1 MKESMEALSPEALH
15 LLANRF
21 KLLASP
27 TRLAIMQHICH
38 DERTVSELVDLTD
51 FKQANVSRQLSMLH
65 RGGLVRRR
73 TAGTNVYYTVADAS
87 LPQLCTIMRDSL
99 RARQDELLASLGRQG

>member
-1 MKESMEALSPEALH
+1 MNEPMDALSPEALH

-38 DERTVSELVDLTD
+38 AEHTVTELVGLTA

-73 TAGTNVYYTVADAS
+73 TSGTNVHYTVADAS
-87 LPQLCTIMRDSL
+87 LPQLCTIMRESL
-99 RARQDELLASLGRQG
+99 RARQDELMASLRE

>member
-1 MKESMEALSPEALH
+1 MEPLSPDALH

-27 TRLAIMQHICH
+27 TRLAIMQQIC
-38 DERTVSELVDLTD
+38 DRERTVGDLVDETG

-73 TAGTNVYYTVADAS
+73 AAGTNVYYTVADAS
-87 LPQLCTIMRDSL
+87 LPQLCGIMRESL
-99 RARQDELLASLGRQG
+99 RARQGELLASLGE

>member
-1 MKESMEALSPEALH
+1 MEAMNPEALH

-38 DERTVSELVDLTD
+38 DERTVGELVELTG

-73 TAGTNVYYTVADAS
+73 AAGTSVYYTVADAS
-87 LPQLCTIMRDSL
+87 LPQLCGIMRESL
-99 RARQDELLASLGRQG
+99 RTQQGELLASLGD